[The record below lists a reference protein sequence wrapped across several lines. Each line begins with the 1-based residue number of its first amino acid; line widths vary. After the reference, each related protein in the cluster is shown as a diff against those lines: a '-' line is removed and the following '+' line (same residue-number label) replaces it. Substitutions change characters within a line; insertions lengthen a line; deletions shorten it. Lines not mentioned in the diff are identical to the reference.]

1 MTATVNTRMGPRMNP
16 RDGVELVSLSMLWG
30 GSFLFMR
37 MGAAEFGPVVLSALR
52 LIGASLLLLPL
63 LLWRGQW
70 QVMRQ
75 HWRPIFLVGVTNSA
89 LPFVCFAYA
98 ALSISAGLMAIFNAA
113 TPLFAAV
120 IAWWWLKDRHTP
132 SRIAG
137 LVIGFIGVAWLAWR
151 GTGEGLASFKP
162 GGSGWAVLACLV
174 ASLLYGFS
182 ANFTK
187 RRLSGVPPLAVAA
200 GSQLGASL
208 FLCVPAM
215 LLWPSQPPSSTA
227 WLMAAA
233 LAFACT
239 GLAYLMFFRLI
250 ANVGPSNAVTV
261 TFLVPLFAVL
271 WGRVFLGE
279 LLTPAMGIG
288 CLVILLGTGLTTG
301 VLHWPLGRSGPPS

>member
-1 MTATVNTRMGPRMNP
+1 MGPR
-16 RDGVELVSLSMLWG
+16 DITELVSLSMLWG
-30 GSFLFMR
+30 GSFLLMR
-37 MGAAEFGPVVLSALR
+37 MGAAEFGPVVLAALR

-70 QVMRQ
+70 PALRQ
-75 HWRPIFLVGVTNSA
+75 HWRPIFWVGVTNSA

-120 IAWWWLKDRHTP
+120 IAWWWLKDKLTP
-132 SRIAG
+132 LRIAG
-137 LVIGFIGVAWLAWR
+137 LVIGFIGVAWLAWDK
-151 GTGEGLASFKP
+151 ASFKP

-182 ANFTK
+182 ANYTK
-187 RRLSGVPPLAVAA
+187 RRLSGVAPLAVAA
-200 GSQLGASL
+200 GSQVGGSL
-208 FLCVPAM
+208 FLCIPAM

-271 WGRVFLGE
+271 WGKVFLGE
-279 LLTPAMGIG
+279 VLTPAMGIG

-301 VLHWPLGRSGPPS
+301 VVGKRR

>member
-1 MTATVNTRMGPRMNP
+1 MTANVNPRMGPR
-16 RDGVELVSLSMLWG
+16 DIVELVSLSMLWG
-30 GSFLFMR
+30 GSFLLMR

-63 LLWRGQW
+63 LMWRGQW
-70 QVMRQ
+70 PALRQ

-120 IAWWWLKDRHTP
+120 IAWWWLKDRLTP
-132 SRIAG
+132 LRVAG
-137 LVIGFIGVAWLAWR
+137 LVIGFIGVAWLAWDK
-151 GTGEGLASFKP
+151 ASFKP

-187 RRLSGVPPLAVAA
+187 HRLSGVAPLAVAA
-200 GSQLGASL
+200 GSQVGASL

-215 LLWPSQPPSSTA
+215 LLWPTQSPSSTA

-250 ANVGPSNAVTV
+250 ANVGPSNAISV

-271 WGRVFLGE
+271 WGKVFLGE
-279 LLTPAMGIG
+279 ELTPAMGVG

-301 VLHWPLGRSGPPS
+301 VLR

>member
-1 MTATVNTRMGPRMNP
+1 MGPR
-16 RDGVELVSLSMLWG
+16 DITELVSLAMLWG

-52 LIGASLLLLPL
+52 LIGAALLLVPL
-63 LLWRGQW
+63 LLWRDQW
-70 QVMRQ
+70 PALRQ
-75 HWRPIFLVGVTNSA
+75 HWRPIFVVGVTNSA

-120 IAWWWLKDRHTP
+120 MAWWWLKDKLTP
-132 SRIAG
+132 LRIVG
-137 LVIGFIGVAWLAWR
+137 LVIGFIGVAWLAW
-151 GTGEGLASFKP
+151 EKASFKP
-162 GGSGWAVLACLV
+162 GGSGWAVLACLA

-187 RRLSGVPPLAVAA
+187 RKLTGVPPLAVAA
-200 GSQLGASL
+200 GSQLGAAM
-208 FLCVPAM
+208 FLLLPA
-215 LLWPSQPPSSTA
+215 LWLWPAQAPSGRA
-227 WLMAAA
+227 WVMAAL

-271 WGRVFLGE
+271 WGWLFLGE
-279 LLTPAMGIG
+279 LLTPEMGIG

-301 VLHWPLGRSGPPS
+301 VLRWEHRPPYAKE